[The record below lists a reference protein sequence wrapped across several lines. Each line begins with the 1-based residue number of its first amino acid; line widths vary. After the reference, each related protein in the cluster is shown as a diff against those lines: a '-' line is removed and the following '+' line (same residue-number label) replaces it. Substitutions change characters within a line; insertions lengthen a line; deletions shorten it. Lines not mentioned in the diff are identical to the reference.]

1 MEVPAG
7 QDEVAAGREV
17 RKGIPGSEWNQHEQ
31 GSGGRKSRRM
41 RWWGVDKW
49 GGDRQP

>member
-31 GSGGRKSRRM
+31 GSGGRKSRENEVV
-41 RWWGVDKW
+41 GS
-49 GGDRQP
+49 RQVWR